1 MLISIFLA
9 HVFSSLPINNS
20 CTPNN
25 RIYDCTMQLVC
36 SNEGFCEFCTKD
48 SDCDDLY
55 YCKYNKK
62 EHAKLC
68 QFEPLIHKWNI
79 RTIIGMIVVFIAGIF
94 VSGVGIGG
102 GALFVPIMMLINSY
116 PADYCVS
123 SSNPIIFGG
132 SLAVCLFNL
141 RLKHPEYNRPLIN
154 YNVAAIIEPLSWLGT
169 IVGVIMNGVCPDWLL
184 YIMQFALFSYTC
196 ITTFKKGYKDYK
208 KMKEQKEKGTKLED
222 IMISPKDD
230 DAKDLKDSADLNKSV
245 EKPDFQDS
253 GVTPLNEN
261 NDNETNDNTKEN
273 QESNDHEIPSFVDS
287 HAGDSVANT
296 NEEVQ
301 AEADINNDTDSKIT
315 KADSKV
321 NLKLTKSS
329 HSFKSSKEL
338 QEPLNPNDEDEDST
352 NLDKSGK
359 PKKAFSPWV
368 LVILATIWVIFCILP
383 FIRGSN
389 TMDSIVGIKFCS
401 TVYWVVTFVP
411 YPFYLLISYF
421 MIRIA
426 RHYPVLGPNADLSIG
441 QIIKLIVFGLTAGV
455 CSGFLGIGGGVIK
468 GPMLL
473 ALGIEAEEMAATS
486 TFLVFLTSCITS
498 IQFIAKGTM
507 LYSEFGIYVAFGFV
521 AFIIGINLLKILIN
535 RTGNRSLVLW
545 ILSAAIGV
553 SALLIAYIGIDDV
566 VDSFKNHRKMG
577 FKKYC

>member
-1 MLISIFLA
+1 M
-9 HVFSSLPINNS
+9 V
-20 CTPNN
+20 
-25 RIYDCTMQLVC
+25 
-36 SNEGFCEFCTKD
+36 
-48 SDCDDLY
+48 
-55 YCKYNKK
+55 
-62 EHAKLC
+62 
-68 QFEPLIHKWNI
+68 
-79 RTIIGMIVVFIAGIF
+79 VVFIAGIF

-141 RLKHPEYNRPLIN
+141 RLKHPDYDRPLIN

-184 YIMQFALFSYTC
+184 YAMQFALFAYTC
-196 ITTFKKGYKDYK
+196 VSTFKKGYKDYK
-208 KMKEQKEKGTKLED
+208 KMKEKRENGTKLED

-230 DAKDLKDSADLNKSV
+230 EAKDLKDSADLNKSV
-245 EKPDFQDS
+245 EKPDFHDS
-253 GVTPLNEN
+253 GVTPLNN
-261 NDNETNDNTKEN
+261 NEDDNKASKDN

-287 HAGDSVANT
+287 HVTDTNSNETGNAN
-296 NEEVQ
+296 E
-301 AEADINNDTDSKIT
+301 INNESKFNDGADNESKQKIS
-315 KADSKV
+315 KADSKT

-329 HSFKSSKEL
+329 HSFKTSNDL
-338 QEPLNPNDEDEDST
+338 QEPLNPNESDDEDVDS
-352 NLDKSGK
+352 KSQGK
-359 PKKAFSPWV
+359 HKKAFSPWV
-368 LVILATIWVIFCILP
+368 LVILAVIWIIFCILP

-389 TMDSIVGIKFCS
+389 TTESIVGIKFCS

-411 YPFYLLISYF
+411 YPFYLLISYV

-426 RHYPVLGPNADLSIG
+426 KHYPVLGPKADLNWK
-441 QIIKLIVFGLTAGV
+441 QITKLVIFGLTAGV

-498 IQFIAKGTM
+498 VQFIAKGTM

-521 AFIIGINLLKILIN
+521 AFLIGINILKIIIN
-535 RTGNRSLVLW
+535 KTGNKSIVLW

-553 SALLIAYIGIDDV
+553 SALMIA
-566 VDSFKNHRKMG
+566 
-577 FKKYC
+577 